1 MIDAIEPEFQH
12 LDRPGARPA
21 GSRALIE
28 VIGRSGLRGRGGA
41 GFPTAIKWRAVAERS
56 QGSAVVVANG
66 VEADPLSAKDR
77 LLMVS
82 YPDLVLDGAV
92 IAAESVEARDVVL
105 AVNRGFADARGALT
119 AALQRRRERVKVT
132 LVDIPPRYVAGEE
145 SAVIH
150 FINRGIAKP
159 TGTRPR
165 PFDRGAFGRPT
176 LVQNVETLAWAG
188 LIARRGDAWFRSLG
202 GPALPG
208 AVLTTVTGAVN
219 RPGVV
224 ELPASGDMAEALAA
238 AGGVLGGPPQA
249 VLSGGFF
256 GAWSDPE
263 EARPVG
269 EGGGMVLALPASS
282 CGLAETARMLDILA
296 RETAHQCGPCF
307 NGLPALADV
316 LTRVAF
322 GRPAEADVTRLRR
335 WAGQLGG
342 QRGACHHPDGAVG
355 LLLSALTTFD
365 HDLRWHL
372 LRGAC
377 AGSQRPSVLPPVAV
391 GTGWR

>member
-12 LDRPGARPA
+12 LDRPGARPS
-21 GSRALIE
+21 GSPALIE
-28 VIGRSGLRGRGGA
+28 MLARSGLRGRGGA
-41 GFPTAIKWRAVAERS
+41 GFPTGVKWRAVAERS
-56 QGSAVVVANG
+56 QGSSVVVANG

-92 IAAESVEARDVVL
+92 IAAEAVGAPDVVL

-119 AALQRRRERVKVT
+119 PALQRRRERLKVS
-132 LVDIPPRYVAGEE
+132 LVDIPARYVAGEE
-145 SAVIH
+145 SAVVH

-159 TGTRPR
+159 TGTHPR
-165 PFDRGAFGRPT
+165 PYQRGAFGRPT

-202 GPALPG
+202 SRTMPG
-208 AVLTTVTGAVN
+208 AVLVTMTGAVN

-224 ELPASGDMAEALAA
+224 ELPAGAPMAEALAA
-238 AGGVLGGPPQA
+238 AGGVSSGPLQA

-256 GAWSDPE
+256 GSWADPDR
-263 EARPVG
+263 ARPVG
-269 EGGGMVLALPASS
+269 EGGAMVLALPASS
-282 CGLAETARMLDILA
+282 CGLAETARILDILA
-296 RETAHQCGPCF
+296 RESAHQCGPCF
-307 NGLPALADV
+307 NGLPALAD
-316 LTRVAF
+316 LMTRLAF
-322 GRPAEADVTRLRR
+322 GRAQEADVARLRR
-335 WAGQLGG
+335 WAEQLGG

-377 AGSQRPSVLPPVAV
+377 AGSQRPSFLPPVAV

>member
-1 MIDAIEPEFQH
+1 MIEPIEPEFRNLEREGQ
-12 LDRPGARPA
+12 RPI
-21 GSRALIE
+21 GSPALIDL
-28 VIGRSGLRGRGGA
+28 IQRSGLRGRGGA
-41 GFPTAIKWRAVAERS
+41 GFPTGLKWRAVAERG
-56 QGSAVVVANG
+56 QGHAVLVANG

-77 LLMVS
+77 LLMTS

-92 IAAESVEARDVVL
+92 IAAESVGATDVVL

-119 AALQRRRERVKVT
+119 AAVQRRRERVKVS
-132 LVDIPPRYVAGEE
+132 LVDIPSRYVAGEE
-145 SAVIH
+145 TAVVH

-165 PFDRGAFGRPT
+165 PFERGAFGRPT

-188 LIARRGDAWFRSLG
+188 LIARRGDGWFRSLG
-202 GPALPG
+202 TPAVPG
-208 AVLTTVTGAVN
+208 AVLVTVSGAVVN
-219 RPGVV
+219 PGVI
-224 ELPASGDMAEALAA
+224 ELPAGATLEVAVAG
-238 AGGVLGGPPQA
+238 AGGATASPQA
-249 VLSGGFF
+249 LLVGGFF
-256 GAWSDPE
+256 GSWVDAGR
-263 EARPVG
+263 ARSVS

-316 LTRVAF
+316 MTRVAF
-322 GRPAEADVTRLRR
+322 GRPQAAEVQRLRR

-342 QRGACHHPDGAVG
+342 HRGACHHPDGAIG
-355 LLLSALTTFD
+355 LLLSALTAFE
-365 HDLRWHL
+365 HDLNWHL

-377 AGSQRPSVLPPVAV
+377 AGSQRPSVLPAIAV
-391 GTGWR
+391 GTSWR